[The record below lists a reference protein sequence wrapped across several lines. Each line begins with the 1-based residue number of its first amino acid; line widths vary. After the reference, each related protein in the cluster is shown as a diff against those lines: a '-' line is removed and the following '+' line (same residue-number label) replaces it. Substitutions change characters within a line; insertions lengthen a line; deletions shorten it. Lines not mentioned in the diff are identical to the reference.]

1 MRNSP
6 MADQGCRAPNELRP
20 GSSLRNIV
28 DHYIAARR
36 AASCEEIDRFR
47 RAESLE
53 AAVAMATACTN
64 ERDKRHSHQRR
75 IPGASLKAMH
85 RKVSALDLLRAKS
98 FDDLHDAILNATDS
112 IHMIG
117 PLTVYDVATRIGA
130 YLKLAPKHVYLHA
143 GTRVGAKALG
153 LGAGSSRIEHGDLPP
168 EFGRLTPAECEDV
181 LCIYKD
187 QIAQATRGRRTA
199 RKVSKSDSL

>member
-6 MADQGCRAPNELRP
+6 LAERGCRAPKVLRP

-36 AASCEEIDRFR
+36 AASCEATDRFS

-64 ERDKRHSHQRR
+64 ERGKRHSHQRR

-85 RKVSALDLLRAKS
+85 REVSALDLLRSKS
-98 FDDLHDAILNATDS
+98 FDDLHESILNATAS
-112 IHMIG
+112 VHMIG
-117 PLTVYDVATRIGA
+117 PLTVYDVAMRIGA

-143 GTRVGAKALG
+143 GTREGAKALG
-153 LGAGSSRIEHGDLPP
+153 LGAGSSRIERSDLPP

-187 QIAQATRGRRTA
+187 LFAVAASVVRE
-199 RKVSKSDSL
+199 K

>member
-1 MRNSP
+1 MRKKP
-6 MADQGCRAPNELRP
+6 TTHQGCLTPNDLRP
-20 GSSLRNIV
+20 GSLLRSIV

-36 AASCEEIDRFR
+36 ASACEEMDRFR
-47 RAESLE
+47 LAESLPC
-53 AAVAMATACTN
+53 AVAMATACMN
-64 ERDKRHSHQRR
+64 ERGKRHSHQQR
-75 IPGASLKAMH
+75 IPGASLRVMH

-98 FDDLHDAILNATDS
+98 FDELHEAILNATAS

-143 GTRVGAKALG
+143 GTRDGAKALG
-153 LGAGSSRIEHGDLPP
+153 LGARSSRIEHSDLPP

-181 LCIYKD
+181 LCIYKNR
-187 QIAQATRGRRTA
+187 IAQAERGRR
-199 RKVSKSDSL
+199 